1 MKLSVKRKPAVA
13 FGIFLLGAMAAMAQT
28 QPTAIAISPANPLIA
43 TTQTQQFIT
52 LSTTPLVFGEARQI
66 AAGYQHVCALMSDG
80 TVQCWGSNAESQLGN
95 ATIATSSTP
104 VVMSGL
110 SGPAIAIA
118 AGGYHTCALISD
130 GTVQCWGFNYYGQLG
145 NGTFDNVFPNSSS
158 APVTVTGL
166 TGAVAIAAGEEHTC
180 ALLSNGTAECWGYN
194 EEGQLG
200 DGTTDTTA
208 PYGSDAPVTV
218 TGLSG
223 AVTISA
229 SQFGTCALLSNGTAQ
244 CWGDNGVGQ
253 SDTPTT
259 VGLSGATSIGVG
271 PIGNCAVTSA
281 GTVQCWG
288 NAPTGF
294 LSTATTIAGLS
305 GAAGVSEGNG
315 FLCAVLSDGT
325 AECLGNNNTGQLG
338 NGTTTNSDTPVT
350 VSGLS
355 GAVAVASG
363 YGSYAFACA
372 LLANGTVQCWGYN
385 ADGELGNGTTTEAD
399 SPVTVIAANGGYG
412 IPSLGAIKLGP
423 GSEAP
428 QTCALLSAG
437 TLQCWGAN
445 GSGQLGNGTTASPD
459 TPVVMNGISG
469 VTAIAGG
476 DNFNCALLSNGTAQC
491 LGNNNSGELGNG
503 STTSSGTLVTVS
515 GLSGVTAIAAGDS
528 HACAVVSGGTVECW
542 GYNLN
547 GQLGNGSTT
556 NSDVPVSVT
565 GLSGHAIA
573 IAGGAWHSC
582 ALISGGTVQCWGY
595 NYFGELG
602 NGTRNTSS
610 PYGSDTP
617 VTVTGLSG
625 DAIAIATGNEHTCA
639 LISGGTV
646 QCWGQ
651 NELGQLGNGSTDPSP
666 PYGSDTPVTVTGL
679 SGVLAIT
686 AGELHTCAL
695 LSGGTVQCWGYN
707 ADGELGNE
715 TTTQSDTPVSVTG
728 LTGAV
733 AIAGGQY
740 DVCALLADGAVQC
753 WGLND
758 YGQLGNGTTNNSDV
772 PVATNALVPSLAWT
786 SNDTSVAS
794 IDPATGLATPLT
806 IGSTT
811 ITSTYGSLTP
821 STTTLNVGTPP
832 AFTSANNTTFIAGT
846 AGTFSVAASGPP
858 SPTLSESGTLPS
870 GISFD
875 TSTGVLAGTPAAGTG
890 GSYPIH
896 FGATDGLSP
905 DASQSFTLTIDQA
918 PSVTNATST
927 TFTVGA
933 AGSFAATATGFPA
946 PTFSESGTLPS
957 GVSFNTST
965 GVLSG
970 TPAAASG
977 GSYPVVITATN
988 GTNPNGTQNFTLTVD
1003 QAPAITSATSATF
1016 SPNQAGSFTVTS
1028 TGFPAPAL
1036 SILGELPSGVTFNSS
1051 TGVVSGTPAAGSSGT
1066 YNLNFIASNGVGA
1079 NAVQNFALTVGTGA
1093 PLAPAITSASS
1104 AMFTAGSAGSF
1115 TVTATGTP
1123 APTFSASGTLPAG
1136 VTFNGATGVLSGTPG
1151 AGSAGVYE
1159 VTFKATNGTTP
1170 NASQNFTLTVTGLTL
1185 ASGGSTSASVSPGQ
1199 TANYSLA
1206 IIPGGG
1212 FAGSVTIT
1220 CSGAPAGAV
1229 CTASPATVNASG
1241 NAPIALTVSV
1251 ATTHTASSP
1260 GVFNARRPLPL
1271 DAWNFSGNS
1280 LGLILLLGIACGAM
1294 LPMLKSRRGL
1304 LLTATAFVFLALTA
1318 CGGGGAKVTP
1328 PGQYPLTVTANCT
1341 GYSSSVQV
1349 NLTVQ

>member
-1 MKLSVKRKPAVA
+1 MKLSVIRKVAVA
-13 FGIFLLGAMAAMAQT
+13 FGIFLLGAMAVMAQT

-52 LSTTPLVFGEARQI
+52 LSTTPLELGQARQI

-80 TVQCWGSNAESQLGN
+80 TVQCWGSNEESQLGN
-95 ATIATSSTP
+95 APIASSTAP
-104 VVMSGL
+104 IAVSGL

-118 AGGYHTCALISD
+118 AGGFHTCALISD

-145 NGTFDNVFPNSSS
+145 NGTFSNGYPNTLGT
-158 APVTVTGL
+158 PVTVTGL

-180 ALLSNGTAECWGYN
+180 ALLSNGTAQCWGYN
-194 EEGQLG
+194 QEGQLG

-229 SQFGTCALLSNGTAQ
+229 SEFGTCALLSNGTAQ
-244 CWGDNGVGQ
+244 CWGDNGIGQ
-253 SDTPTT
+253 SDTPAT

-271 PIGNCAVTSA
+271 SIGNCAVTSA

-294 LSTATTIAGLS
+294 LSTATTISGLS
-305 GAAGVSEGNG
+305 GAAGVSEGNN
-315 FLCAVLSDGT
+315 FLCAVLSGGT

-338 NGTTTNSDTPVT
+338 DGTTTNSNTPVT
-350 VSGLS
+350 VTGLS
-355 GAVAVASG
+355 GAVAVTSG

-372 LLANGTVQCWGYN
+372 LLADGTVQCWGYN
-385 ADGELGNGTTTEAD
+385 ADGELGNGTTTDAD

-412 IPSLGAIKLGP
+412 IPSLGAIKLAP

-428 QTCALLSAG
+428 QTCALLSSG
-437 TLQCWGAN
+437 NLECWGAN
-445 GSGQLGNGTTASPD
+445 GAGQLGNGSTASSD
-459 TPVVMNGISG
+459 TPVAMNGVSG
-469 VTAIAGG
+469 VTATAGG
-476 DNFNCALLSNGTAQC
+476 DNFNCVLLSNGTAQC

-503 STTSSGTLVTVS
+503 STTSSGTPVTVS
-515 GLSGVTAIAAGDS
+515 GLSGVTAIAAGDT
-528 HACAVVSGGTVECW
+528 HACAVVSGGTVKCW
-542 GYNLN
+542 GYNYN
-547 GQLGNGSTT
+547 GQLGNGSTS
-556 NSDVPVSVT
+556 NSDVPVTVS
-565 GLSGHAIA
+565 GLSGAAIA
-573 IAGGAWHSC
+573 IAAGGYHSC
-582 ALISGGTVQCWGY
+582 AIISGGTVQCWGA
-595 NYFGELG
+595 NYGGQLGDGIFNNVSYPFGS
-602 NGTRNTSS
+602 TA
-610 PYGSDTP
+610 P
-617 VTVTGLSG
+617 VAVSGLSG
-625 DAIAIATGNEHTCA
+625 AVAIAAGNEHTCA
-639 LISGGTV
+639 LISDGTV
-646 QCWGQ
+646 QCWGN
-651 NELGQLGNGSTDPSP
+651 NEVGQLGNGTIDSSP
-666 PYGSDTPVTVTGL
+666 PYGTDTPVTVSGL
-679 SGVLAIT
+679 SGVVAIA
-686 AGELHTCAL
+686 AGEWHTCAL
-695 LSGGTVQCWGYN
+695 ISGGTVQCWGYN
-707 ADGELGNE
+707 ADGELGNG
-715 TTTQSDTPVSVTG
+715 TTTESDTPVTVTG

-733 AIAGGQY
+733 AIAAGQY

-772 PVATNALVPSLAWT
+772 PVATNALVPSVAWA
-786 SNDTSVAS
+786 SSDTTIAT

-811 ITSTYGSLTP
+811 ITSTYGTRTP
-821 STTTLNVGTPP
+821 TTTSLNVGAAP

-875 TSTGVLAGTPAAGTG
+875 ISTGVLGGTPAAGTG
-890 GSYPIH
+890 GTYSIH
-896 FGATDGLSP
+896 FDATDGLSP
-905 DASQSFTLTIDQA
+905 DASQSFTLTVDQA

-927 TFTVGA
+927 TFTVSA
-933 AGSFAATATGFPA
+933 AGSFTATATGYPA

-970 TPAAASG
+970 TPAASSG

-988 GTNPNGTQNFTLTVD
+988 GTSPNGTQNFTLTVD
-1003 QAPAITSATSATF
+1003 QAPAITSANSATF

-1028 TGFPAPAL
+1028 TGFPAPAI
-1036 SILGELPSGVTFNSS
+1036 SILGELPSGVAFNAS
-1051 TGVVSGTPAAGSSGT
+1051 TGVMSGTPAAGSSGT

-1136 VTFNGATGVLSGTPG
+1136 VTFNATTGVLSGTPA
-1151 AGSAGVYE
+1151 AGSAGVYAI
-1159 VTFKATNGTTP
+1159 TLKAANGNSP

-1185 ASGGSTSASVSPGQ
+1185 ASGASTSASVSPGQ
-1199 TANYSLA
+1199 TANYNLA

-1229 CTASPATVNASG
+1229 CTASPATINASG

-1251 ATTHTASSP
+1251 ATTHTASLP
-1260 GVFNARRPLPL
+1260 GGFNAQRLLPP
-1271 DAWNFSGNS
+1271 DARNFRGNS

-1294 LPMLKSRRGL
+1294 LPVLKSRRGWI
-1304 LLTATAFVFLALTA
+1304 LTVTAFVFLALTA

-1328 PGQYPLTVTANCT
+1328 AGQYPLTVTANCT

-1349 NLTVQ
+1349 SLTVQ